1 MTRRRARLML
11 GVLAGLGLLSAL
23 LVFGPGG
30 VAAQSEAK
38 HKADLTAMNKKLD
51 DVLATQQR
59 ILAQLDAVMEELS
72 IVKVRCTR

>member
-1 MTRRRARLML
+1 MNHLRLGF

-38 HKADLTAMNKKLD
+38 HKADLAMLSKKLD
-51 DVLATQQR
+51 DVLATQQA
-59 ILAQLDAVMEELS
+59 ILDKLNTVLEELK
-72 IVKVRCTR
+72 IVKVRCTVLR